1 MAAESDEGSDADE
14 RMTDFESVMWTLDG
28 DPRLSSAFANL
39 TLLDH
44 PPDRA
49 ELRRRMASATE
60 AVPRLR
66 RRIVEGGGAFTTPVW
81 RDDPSFDLDHHIR
94 WVDLGGRT
102 LDELVASL
110 SARPFDRERPL
121 WEFVVIEGLPDGR
134 AAMVQRF
141 DHTITDGEGGIRLSV
156 QFLDLERSPTSG
168 LGTPTSGRGPR
179 GAPRV
184 EVTSDADNSVSQ
196 EQPSSRAADSL
207 RGITSAPAA
216 MWRSV
221 ANVPSRTAELLDTM
235 LDAVGQLAIDGR
247 RSPLWTDRSTE
258 RWFGRSA
265 LRLDEVKEAAHAL
278 GGTVN
283 DLFVTGA
290 LAAAA
295 TVHQRADLPVAE
307 LRVAIPISTRADRSA
322 AGNAFTPAHALLP
335 AAEMPIEERFRAV
348 HERLGRVKQGQGS
361 ISIDAAAAAARLM
374 PDAALV
380 GFAAR
385 TAGAVD
391 FVCSN
396 VRAAPFD
403 LYIAGALLEGNYPL
417 GPLVN
422 TAFNLTTMSY
432 RGRLFLGL
440 VVDPVAVPD
449 PVGLLAA
456 MEASYRELLAAGG
469 IAPRSVAEDRPSDRS
484 PG

>member
-1 MAAESDEGSDADE
+1 MASDTNGALEPTDE
-14 RMTDFESVMWTLDG
+14 HMTDFEAVMWAVDA

-39 TLLDH
+39 TVLDR

-49 ELRRRMASATE
+49 ELRRRMVGATD

-66 RRIVEGGGAFTTPVW
+66 QRVVEERGALGTPVW
-81 RDDPSFDLDHHIR
+81 RTDPSFDLDHHVR
-94 WVDLGGRT
+94 WVDLGDRD
-102 LDELVASL
+102 LDDLAASL

-156 QFLDLERSPTSG
+156 QFLDLER
-168 LGTPTSGRGPR
+168 TPVHG
-179 GAPRV
+179 
-184 EVTSDADNSVSQ
+184 
-196 EQPSSRAADSL
+196 
-207 RGITSAPAA
+207 PAA
-216 MWRSV
+216 GSEEPHLPDAANEQEPVATGGVARTWDRWRSITTAPGVVFRTV
-221 ANVPSRTAELLDTM
+221 AGVPSRTAGVVEGA
-235 LDAVGQLAIDGR
+235 LDAVQQLAVDGR

-258 RWFGRSA
+258 RWFGRTA
-265 LRLDEVKEAAHAL
+265 LQLGEVKQAAHAL

-290 LAAAA
+290 LGAAAQI
-295 TVHQRADLPVAE
+295 HADAGLPVDE
-307 LRVAIPISTRADRSA
+307 LRVAIPISTRHDRSA
-322 AGNAFTPAHALLP
+322 GGNSFTPAHALLP
-335 AAEMPIEERFRAV
+335 AAPMSVEERFQLV
-348 HERLGRVKQGQGS
+348 HDRLGRVKHGQRS
-361 ISIDAAAAAARLM
+361 VPIDAAATAARLM
-374 PDAALV
+374 PAAALT

-385 TAGAVD
+385 TAGAID

-403 LYIAGALLEGNYPL
+403 LYIAGALLVGNYPL

-432 RGRLFLGL
+432 RGELFIGL
-440 VVDPVAVPD
+440 VADRVAVGDPD
-449 PVGLLAA
+449 GLLDAI
-456 MEASYRELLAAGG
+456 EQSYAELLDAGG
-469 IAPRSVAEDRPSDRS
+469 VSSCGPRRRGGTAAT
-484 PG
+484 